1 MNNRL
6 FTLLI
11 FLGFGVSAA
20 LAPVVAA
27 AQAAGPIEEIVTI
40 GTRAKGRTVQ
50 DSLAPVDVISG
61 DEFANQGDSDLSNLL
76 RNVAP
81 SFNVNAQPISD
92 GATIVRPPNL
102 RGLAPDHTLVLVNGK
117 RRHRGAVIVWL
128 GSGISDGSQGPDIS
142 AIPAIAI
149 KQVEVLRDGA
159 AAQYGSDAIAGVMN
173 FELKD
178 YDDGGSVEVRYG
190 ETSAGDGAQYRFSG
204 NIGLPLTAAG
214 FINASLEYGHSDPT
228 DRAVQRNDAQALIDR
243 GNMEIPAPAQIWGSP
258 KVKDDL
264 KLWFN
269 SSVDINASNSLYA
282 QGNYVSKTVDGGF
295 YFRHP
300 NRRTG
305 VFGSPLLREDANG
318 DLILDDNGS
327 PIPELDANGNP
338 LRLLL
343 VGDLLDA
350 ADGILDGS
358 AGCPQVRVSGALVL
372 EEDRDEHAAVL
383 ANPNCFTYQKLFP
396 GGFTPRFG
404 GDLVDFSAVGGLEG
418 ETDLGDGVLGW
429 DFSAGIG
436 QNNVD
441 YFIYNTIN
449 ASLGPDTPLSF
460 DPGANIQTDININA
474 DFSYAWRDFNFAL
487 GYEWREEEFEIRLG
501 GPASYATGSLTA
513 QGFLPGSNGFSG
525 FSPLAAGVFSRRNH
539 AVYGDIEWDVTGDLL
554 LGAALRHEEFSDF
567 GGTTNWKVAG
577 NWRMTDSFGVR
588 ATASTG
594 FKAPTPGQSNSL
606 NITTAFNA
614 VLGDVANEGVIPS
627 TSELASRFGGEPL
640 QPEESLNLTAGV
652 LLSLGPLDLTVDYFN
667 IEVENRLNLT
677 RNIVLTE
684 SQTQAL
690 LAEGISSARGFQ
702 TFRFFINDFDTE
714 TQGIDVVAT
723 WPWDWRWGSTELSLA
738 YNYTHTKVKPRA
750 VGPGE
755 FQTVDAD
762 RIREIQNGVPDTR
775 WTVALGHDLGDWR
788 LLARASYYSGWYDP
802 EAALDFGGEALF
814 DLEAAYSFD
823 DNLTFMAGA
832 QNLFNEKGDKDP
844 MAADRLGAQYSQWTP
859 WGFDGTFWYAR
870 VRYDFDY
877 Y

>member
-1 MNNRL
+1 MNDRL

-11 FLGFGVSAA
+11 GLGFGATAA
-20 LAPVVAA
+20 LASLAA
-27 AQAAGPIEEIVTI
+27 MAQATDSIEEIVTI
-40 GTRAKGRTVQ
+40 GTRAKARAVQ

-61 DEFANQGDSDLSNLL
+61 DEFVNQGDSDLSNLL
-76 RNVAP
+76 RNVVP
-81 SFNVNAQPISD
+81 SFNVNVQPISD

-142 AIPAIAI
+142 AIPAIAV

-178 YDDGGSVEVRYG
+178 YADGGAVEVRYG

-204 NIGLPLTAAG
+204 NIGLPLTDAG

-258 KVKDDL
+258 EVKNDL

-269 SSVDINASNSLYA
+269 SRVDLNANNSLYA
-282 QGNYVSKTVDGGF
+282 HGNYVSKTVDGGF

-305 VFGSPLLREDANG
+305 VFGAPLLRQDANG

-343 VGDLLDA
+343 VGDLADA

-358 AGCPQVRVSGALVL
+358 GGCPQVRVSGALVL

-449 ASLGPDTPLSF
+449 ASLGADTPLSF
-460 DPGANIQTDININA
+460 DPGANIQTDLNVNA
-474 DFSYAWRDFNFAL
+474 DFTYAWEDFNFAL

-501 GPASYATGSLTA
+501 GPASYATGPLTA

-525 FSPLAAGVFSRRNH
+525 FGPLAAGVFSRRNH
-539 AVYGDIEWDVTGDLL
+539 AVYGDIEWDVTSDLL
-554 LGAALRHEEFSDF
+554 LGAAVRHEEFSDF

-577 NWRMTDSFGVR
+577 NWRLTDRFGVR

-627 TSELASRFGGEPL
+627 TSELAKRFGGEPL
-640 QPEESLNLTAGV
+640 QPEESLNLTVGV
-652 LLSLGPLDLTVDYFN
+652 LLSLGPLDLTADYFN

-690 LAEGISSARGFQ
+690 LAEGITSARGFQ
-702 TFRFFINDFDTE
+702 TFRFFINDFDTD
-714 TQGIDVVAT
+714 TQGVDVVAT
-723 WPWDWRWGSTELSLA
+723 WPWDWSGGSTELSLT
-738 YNYTHTKVKPRA
+738 YNYTYTKVKPRV

-755 FQTVDAD
+755 FQTVDAN
-762 RIREIQNGVPDTR
+762 RIKEIQDGVPDTR
-775 WTVALGHDLGDWR
+775 WSVSLGHDMGDWR
-788 LLARASYYSGWYDP
+788 LLARASYYGGWYDP

-814 DLEAAYSFD
+814 DLEAAYSLND
-823 DNLTFMAGA
+823 SLTFTAGA

-870 VRYDFDY
+870 ARYDFDY
-877 Y
+877 

>member
-1 MNNRL
+1 MKNPL
-6 FTLLI
+6 LVLLI
-11 FLGFGVSAA
+11 GLGFGASAA
-20 LAPVVAA
+20 LAPVAA
-27 AQAAGPIEEIVTI
+27 TAQATGSIEEIVTI
-40 GTRAKGRTVQ
+40 GTRAKARTAQ

-61 DEFANQGDSDLSNLL
+61 AEFENQGDSDLSNLL
-76 RNVAP
+76 RNVVP
-81 SFNVNAQPISD
+81 SFNVNVQPISD

-173 FELKD
+173 FQLKD
-178 YDDGGSVEVRYG
+178 YADGGAVEVRYG

-204 NIGLPLTAAG
+204 NIGLPLTDAG

-243 GNMEIPAPAQIWGSP
+243 GNMEIPVPAQIWGSP
-258 KVKDDL
+258 EVKDDL

-269 SSVDINASNSLYA
+269 SRVDLNANNSLYA
-282 QGNYVSKTVDGGF
+282 HGNYVSKTVDGGF

-318 DLILDDNGS
+318 DLILDANGS

-350 ADGILDGS
+350 ADGTRDGS

-429 DFSAGIG
+429 DFSAGVG

-449 ASLGPDTPLSF
+449 ASLGADTPLSF
-460 DPGANIQTDININA
+460 DPGANIQTDINVNA
-474 DFSYAWRDFNFAL
+474 DFTYAWGDFNFAL

-501 GPASYATGSLTA
+501 GPASYTTGPLTA

-525 FSPLAAGVFSRRNH
+525 FGPLAAGVFSRRNH
-539 AVYGDIEWDVTGDLL
+539 AVYGDIEWDVTADLL
-554 LGAALRHEEFSDF
+554 LGAAVRHEEFSDF

-577 NWRMTDSFGVR
+577 NWRVTDSFGVR

-627 TSELASRFGGEPL
+627 TSELAKRFGGEPL
-640 QPEESLNLTAGV
+640 QPEESLNLTVGV
-652 LLSLGPLDLTVDYFN
+652 LLSLGPVDLTADYFN

-690 LAEGISSARGFQ
+690 LAEGITSARGFQ

-714 TQGIDVVAT
+714 TQGVDVVAT
-723 WPWDWRWGSTELSLA
+723 WPWDWSGGSTELSLA
-738 YNYTHTKVKPRA
+738 YNYTDTKVKPRV

-755 FQTVDAD
+755 FQTVDAN
-762 RIREIQNGVPDTR
+762 RIKEIQDGVPDTR
-775 WTVALGHDLGDWR
+775 WSVSLGHDLGAWR
-788 LLARASYYSGWYDP
+788 LLARASYYSGWHDP

-814 DLEAAYSFD
+814 DLEAAYSLNDRLSF
-823 DNLTFMAGA
+823 TAGA

-844 MAADRLGAQYSQWTP
+844 LAADRLGAQYSQWTP
-859 WGFDGTFWYAR
+859 WGFDGTFWYVRA
-870 VRYDFDY
+870 RYDFDY
-877 Y
+877 

>member
-1 MNNRL
+1 MNDRL

-11 FLGFGVSAA
+11 GLGFGATAA
-20 LAPVVAA
+20 LAPLAA
-27 AQAAGPIEEIVTI
+27 MAQATDSIEEIVTI
-40 GTRAKGRTVQ
+40 GTRAKARAVQ

-61 DEFANQGDSDLSNLL
+61 DEFVNQGDSDLSNLL
-76 RNVAP
+76 RNVVP
-81 SFNVNAQPISD
+81 SFNVNVQPISD

-117 RRHRGAVIVWL
+117 RRHRGAVIAWF

-142 AIPAIAI
+142 AIPAIAL

-173 FELKD
+173 FQLKD
-178 YDDGGSVEVRYG
+178 YADGGAVEVRYG

-204 NIGLPLTAAG
+204 NIGVPLTDAG

-243 GNMEIPAPAQIWGSP
+243 GNMEIPVPAQIWGSP
-258 KVKDDL
+258 KVKNDL

-269 SSVDINASNSLYA
+269 SRVDLNANNSLYA
-282 QGNYVSKTVDGGF
+282 HGNYVSKTVDGGF

-305 VFGSPLLREDANG
+305 VFGAPLLRQDANG

-343 VGDLLDA
+343 VGDLADA

-358 AGCPQVRVSGALVL
+358 GGCPQVRVSGALVL

-460 DPGANIQTDININA
+460 DPGANIQTDLNVNA
-474 DFSYAWRDFNFAL
+474 DFTYAWGDFNFAL

-501 GPASYATGSLTA
+501 GPASYATGPLTA

-539 AVYGDIEWDVTGDLL
+539 AVYGDIEWDVAADLL
-554 LGAALRHEEFSDF
+554 LGAAVRHEEFSDF

-577 NWRMTDSFGVR
+577 NWRVTDSFGAR

-627 TSELASRFGGEPL
+627 TSELAKRFGGEPL
-640 QPEESLNLTAGV
+640 QPEESLNLTVGV
-652 LLSLGPLDLTVDYFN
+652 LLSLGPLDLTADYFN

-690 LAEGISSARGFQ
+690 LAEGITSARGFQ
-702 TFRFFINDFDTE
+702 TFRFFINDFDTD
-714 TQGIDVVAT
+714 TQGVDVVAT
-723 WPWDWRWGSTELSLA
+723 WPWDWSGGSTELSLT

-755 FQTVDAD
+755 FQTVDAN
-762 RIREIQNGVPDTR
+762 RIKEIQDGVPDTR
-775 WTVALGHDLGDWR
+775 WSVSLGHDLGDWR

-814 DLEAAYSFD
+814 DLEAAYSL
-823 DNLTFMAGA
+823 NNSLTFTAGA

-844 MAADRLGAQYSQWTP
+844 MAAERLGAQYSQWTP
-859 WGFDGTFWYAR
+859 WGFDGTFWYVRA
-870 VRYDFDY
+870 RYDFDY
-877 Y
+877 